1 MYHFCKPCAVFQYIL
16 LKIGAWIGL
25 DKIGQGNQPN
35 WERSLIELSWD
46 RWEKD
51 RWEKDRQ
58 VKEIQETS
66 SGVLAPLFHLSREGE
81 PSPSYF
87 FVGSFS
93 FLLLSPDHGLR
104 NTLHP
109 PKSIDPPTHSAT
121 AIIKSSLLWMKV
133 KKTVV

>member
-1 MYHFCKPCAVFQYIL
+1 MLYFNIL
-16 LKIGAWIGL
+16 LKIGDGFGS
-25 DKIGQGNQPN
+25 DKVGQGNQPN
-35 WERSLIELSWD
+35 WEKSLIELSWD

-66 SGVLAPLFHLSREGE
+66 SGVLAQLFHLSREGE

-93 FLLLSPDHGLR
+93 FLLLSPDRGLR

-109 PKSIDPPTHSAT
+109 PQSIDPPTAT
-121 AIIKSSLLWMKV
+121 AIIIIIVIIKSSLL
-133 KKTVV
+133 